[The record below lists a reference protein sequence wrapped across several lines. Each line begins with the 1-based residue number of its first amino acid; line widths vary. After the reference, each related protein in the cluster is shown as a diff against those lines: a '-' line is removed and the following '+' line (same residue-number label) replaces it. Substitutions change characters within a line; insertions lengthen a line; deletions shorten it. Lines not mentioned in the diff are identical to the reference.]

1 MTRIQGPVPSAT
13 ATRSA
18 NTEDERLRAVT
29 KQLAG
34 VFVQQLFKAM
44 RETVPKDG
52 FTDGGAGEDIFTGM
66 MDEKIATHVPEH
78 WDRGIGESL
87 YRQLRAALTS
97 PKPDAVTTDAEDPR
111 TK

>member
-1 MTRIQGPVPSAT
+1 MTRIQSIPASAAQPNLT
-13 ATRSA
+13 A
-18 NTEDERLRAVT
+18 DEQRLRAVT
-29 KQLAG
+29 KQLEG

-52 FTDGGAGEDIFTGM
+52 LSDGGAGEEIFTGM

-87 YRQLRAALTS
+87 YRQLRAALAS
-97 PKPDAVTTDAEDPR
+97 PKPDAVATHAEAPR
-111 TK
+111 IK

>member
-1 MTRIQGPVPSAT
+1 MTRIQAPGSTAPNQPGSA
-13 ATRSA
+13 
-18 NTEDERLRAVT
+18 EEQRLRAVT
-29 KQLAG
+29 KQLEG

-52 FTDGGAGEDIFTGM
+52 FTDGGAGEDIFTGL

-87 YRQLRAALTS
+87 YRQLRAALPNPT
-97 PKPDAVTTDAEDPR
+97 PDAAATPAEDPR

>member
-1 MTRIQGPVPSAT
+1 MTRIQGTPASAAPPNLT
-13 ATRSA
+13 A
-18 NTEDERLRAVT
+18 DEQRLRAVT
-29 KQLAG
+29 KQLEG

-87 YRQLRAALTS
+87 YRQLRATLPHPT
-97 PKPDAVTTDAEDPR
+97 PDAAATPADDPR

>member
-1 MTRIQGPVPSAT
+1 MTRIQGTPAPVAQPNLT
-13 ATRSA
+13 A
-18 NTEDERLRAVT
+18 EEQRLRAVT
-29 KQLAG
+29 KQLEG

-97 PKPDAVTTDAEDPR
+97 PNPDVAAPHAEDLR

>member
-1 MTRIQGPVPSAT
+1 MTRIQGTPASPAQPNGT
-13 ATRSA
+13 G
-18 NTEDERLRAVT
+18 EEQRLRAVT
-29 KQLAG
+29 KQLEG

-87 YRQLRAALTS
+87 YRQLRAALTT
-97 PKPDAVTTDAEDPR
+97 PKPDAVATHAEDPR
-111 TK
+111 SK